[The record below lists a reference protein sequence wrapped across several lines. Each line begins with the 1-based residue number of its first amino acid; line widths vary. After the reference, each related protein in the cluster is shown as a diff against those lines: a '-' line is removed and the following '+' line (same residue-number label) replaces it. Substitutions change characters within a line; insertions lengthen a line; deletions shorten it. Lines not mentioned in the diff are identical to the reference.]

1 MQHASGVMFQGC
13 DPFELP
19 SAGVGSM
26 IDIKMKNLIAFPP
39 QSGRWQDGTLDLKLH
54 SLIYISE
61 LQTQADVTIVKL
73 PLKIDI
79 VGNNSIRNWGG
90 ILQYSKLSVSNNA
103 PLCYITLLC
112 KVQIIDNSQQ

>member
-1 MQHASGVMFQGC
+1 MFQGC

-26 IDIKMKNLIAFPP
+26 IDIKMENLIAFPP

-61 LQTQADVTIVKL
+61 LQTQADVKL
-73 PLKIDI
+73 PLEDRYRRK
-79 VGNNSIRNWGG
+79 
-90 ILQYSKLSVSNNA
+90 QQHQKLGWYFTVFKA
-103 PLCYITLLC
+103 
-112 KVQIIDNSQQ
+112 